1 MLILNKYSY
10 LDIIKLIYLLMDK
23 LQINPYDIPTII
35 GLALLT
41 NCFSELLSFVF
52 IYRKKKYKEL
62 TKSIQIQMKKIESL
76 KNSLTG
82 TQKTTDKKLK
92 KMEAELKDFNF
103 EMTKMRMA
111 STFIIGLFIIFFMSI
126 FSSVYQV
133 R

>member
-1 MLILNKYSY
+1 
-10 LDIIKLIYLLMDK
+10 MDK

>member
-1 MLILNKYSY
+1 
-10 LDIIKLIYLLMDK
+10 MDK

-133 R
+133 RYIKIILFNYIRELL